1 MARNRIIFHY
11 DGPIATDHKVTL
23 RTLGSTLNH
32 LQSAIDR
39 ATIEL
44 RHGQVRK
51 HARLRTD
58 DYPFADFIV
67 GEPQDGGYIL
77 NLINSGPLRI
87 VDRITAAMDRAFRE
101 ASSESL
107 NFTESLASQAERRE
121 IAVHAGAQ
129 RPIALSN
136 SEVVNQ
142 NPEARQLRYADRAIN
157 REIDQV
163 LAQLRVDRYEG
174 STLELILAGTNTSP
188 AYLFDRE
195 KAQRFHHVVAER
207 TLGDPLLLEVRLRAL
222 DGGSKSRYPV
232 GKAIHVESGLTF
244 GLHFRSSDSFNSVV
258 GYMRSGDAPIVSIIA
273 CPIIE
278 YGTFDSQAGDM
289 FFIGL
294 AK

>member
-1 MARNRIIFHY
+1 MARNIIIFHY
-11 DGPIATDHKVTL
+11 DGPIAVDHKVTL

-51 HARLRTD
+51 HARLRSD

-77 NLINSGPLRI
+77 DLVNSGPLKI

-101 ASSESL
+101 ASSDSL

-121 IAVHAGAQ
+121 NAVKLGVQ
-129 RPIALSN
+129 SPIALSD
-136 SEVVNQ
+136 SEVVKQ
-142 NPEARQLRYADRAIN
+142 NSEARQLRYADRAIN

-163 LAQLRVDRYEG
+163 LAQIRVDRYEG
-174 STLELILAGTNTSP
+174 STLEFTLAGTNTSP

-207 TLGDPLLLEVRLRAL
+207 TLGDPLLMEVRLRAL
-222 DGGSKSRYPV
+222 DSGSKSRYPV

-244 GLHFRSSDSFNSVV
+244 GIHFSSSDSFNSVV
-258 GYMRSGDAPIVSIIA
+258 RYMRSGDAPVVSIIA

-294 AK
+294 AG

>member
-1 MARNRIIFHY
+1 MARNQIIFHY
-11 DGPIATDHKVTL
+11 DGPIAANHKVTL

-51 HARLRTD
+51 HARLRSD

-77 NLINSGPLRI
+77 VLINAGPLKI
-87 VDRITAAMDRAFRE
+87 VDRITAAMDRAFKE
-101 ASSESL
+101 ASSDSL

-121 IAVHAGAQ
+121 IAVQVGAQ
-129 RPIALSN
+129 RPVALSH
-136 SEVVNQ
+136 SAVVNQ
-142 NPEARQLRYADRAIN
+142 SAEARQLRYSDRAIN

-163 LAQLRVDRYEG
+163 LAQIRVNRYEG
-174 STLELILAGTNTSP
+174 STLEFIFSGTNTSP

-207 TLGDPLLLEVRLRAL
+207 VLGDPLLMDVRLRAL
-222 DGGSKSRYPV
+222 DSGSKSRYPV

-294 AK
+294 AR